1 MEKKDGPFSPFEPIT
16 IILLMSPPN
25 MHFIN
30 LPLSV
35 SIFLKSLKK
44 VQMSSDSRPLRCGTQ
59 ALAAN

>member
-16 IILLMSPPN
+16 IKLLMSPPN

-35 SIFLKSLKK
+35 SICKKTLK
-44 VQMSSDSRPLRCGTQ
+44 
-59 ALAAN
+59 N